1 MTPNFPN
8 VKQERIT
15 TKGRIKTL
23 LNLMPLILSFTA
35 VHPVSVAAQ
44 TNSAVMKM
52 DDVDPT
58 KLASATQLLDTILPV
73 ENREEMMSAML
84 RPMMQN
90 IQSSFEN
97 NTSLQKVFN
106 DDAEIKKVFQTY
118 MQKLSDK
125 AILKMQLELPTMVT
139 AMSRAYARQFTLQ
152 EMADAKVFFS
162 SPSGRAYMSKAGGIM
177 NDPDVTKWM
186 QDYSKSF
193 QSEIESD
200 QAAIFE
206 EIVAIQAK
214 KNGAANKKRRK

>member
-1 MTPNFPN
+1 MTPNFHK
-8 VKQERIT
+8 VKHERIT
-15 TKGRIKTL
+15 TKSHIKTQL
-23 LNLMPLILSFTA
+23 SLVPLIMFFTA
-35 VHPVSVAAQ
+35 VYPVSVAAQ
-44 TNSAVMKM
+44 TNIAVMET

-58 KLASATQLLDTILPV
+58 KLESATQLLDTILPV
-73 ENREEMMSAML
+73 ESREEMMSAML

-97 NTSLQKVFN
+97 NTAFQKIFN
-106 DDAEIKKVFQTY
+106 NDAEIKKVFQTY

-125 AILKMQLELPTMVT
+125 AILKMQFELPAMVT

-162 SPSGRAYMSKAGGIM
+162 SPSGRAYMTKAGSIM
-177 NDPDVTKWM
+177 NDPDLTKWM
-186 QDYSKSF
+186 QNYSKSF
-193 QSEIESD
+193 QSEMESD

-206 EIVAIQAK
+206 EIAAIQAK